1 MEIELDYRLRGGIH
15 TVVSVKHPAEQDAA
29 D

>member
-15 TVVSVKHPAEQDAA
+15 TVVTVSHGNPPAR
-29 D
+29 